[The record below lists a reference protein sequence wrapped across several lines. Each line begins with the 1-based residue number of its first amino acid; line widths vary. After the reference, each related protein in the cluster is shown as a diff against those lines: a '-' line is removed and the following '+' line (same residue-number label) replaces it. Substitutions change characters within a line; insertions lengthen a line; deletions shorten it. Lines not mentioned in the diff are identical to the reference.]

1 MSAKKKYIE
10 FKNLKKIK
18 QQHTKKKIILCHG
31 VFDLL
36 HVGHINYFKEA
47 KNLGDILIVSVTS
60 DKFVN
65 KGPGR
70 PAFTIINRIKFL
82 QEINCINYVCVSS
95 FKTAENIILNLKPN
109 FYCKGED
116 YSSNQIKFD
125 ENLKKEITA
134 VKSFGGKFKVIKQPS
149 FSSSKIINDNSYQ
162 NLDLKSKKF
171 IEEIRKKYSSSQIHD
186 EVIKISDKKILIIGE
201 TIVDNYITTDAVGKS
216 GKEPVMV
223 VKKKKQIKFL
233 GGVGYIANLC
243 SSFAKETKIISFLGE
258 KEEEKN
264 FVIKNLDKKVKSDF
278 LLKKNSPTII
288 KTRYLDDYRK
298 SKILGVYDLNDD
310 LISKKEEN
318 DFSNILKKNIKKYD
332 IIIVADYG
340 HGIITKKIRKI
351 INGSSKKL
359 FLNTQI
365 NSFNR
370 GYHTVYKYKKINS
383 LIINESELR
392 YELKDKHSTI
402 LNLAKK
408 LKKRILV
415 DNIIVTKGKFG
426 SILVNC
432 KNWSSILCP
441 AFSENTIDT
450 VGAGDTFF
458 ALSALCI
465 GSKIDSKLALL
476 IGSLAASFSTNQI
489 GNLSAFNFKILE
501 KQLNHIL
508 K

>member
-1 MSAKKKYIE
+1 
-10 FKNLKKIK
+10 
-18 QQHTKKKIILCHG
+18 
-31 VFDLL
+31 
-36 HVGHINYFKEA
+36 
-47 KNLGDILIVSVTS
+47 
-60 DKFVN
+60 
-65 KGPGR
+65 
-70 PAFTIINRIKFL
+70 
-82 QEINCINYVCVSS
+82 
-95 FKTAENIILNLKPN
+95 
-109 FYCKGED
+109 
-116 YSSNQIKFD
+116 
-125 ENLKKEITA
+125 
-134 VKSFGGKFKVIKQPS
+134 
-149 FSSSKIINDNSYQ
+149 
-162 NLDLKSKKF
+162 
-171 IEEIRKKYSSSQIHD
+171 
-186 EVIKISDKKILIIGE
+186 
-201 TIVDNYITTDAVGKS
+201 
-216 GKEPVMV
+216 
-223 VKKKKQIKFL
+223 L

-264 FVIKNLDKKVKSDF
+264 FVIKNLDKKVKHDF
-278 LLKKNSPTII
+278 LFKKNSPTII

-310 LISKKEEN
+310 LISQKEEN
-318 DFSNILKKNIKKYD
+318 NFSNILKKNIKKYD
-332 IIIVADYG
+332 IIVVADYG

-489 GNLSAFNFKILE
+489 GNLSAFNFKILD

>member
-18 QQHTKKKIILCHG
+18 QQNKKKKIILCHG

-70 PAFTIINRIKFL
+70 PAFTIANRIKFL

-171 IEEIRKKYSSSQIHD
+171 IEEIRKKYSSNQIHD
-186 EVIKISDKKILIIGE
+186 EVIKISDKKILIVGE

-258 KEEEKN
+258 KEEEKK
-264 FVIKNLDKKVKSDF
+264 FVITNLDKKVKHDF

-310 LISKKEEN
+310 LISQKEEN
-318 DFSNILKKNIKKYD
+318 NFSNILKKNIKKYD
-332 IIIVADYG
+332 IIVVADYG

-408 LKKRILV
+408 LKKKISV

-489 GNLSAFNFKILE
+489 GNLSAFNFKILD

>member
-70 PAFTIINRIKFL
+70 PAFTIANRIKFL

-171 IEEIRKKYSSSQIHD
+171 IEEIRKKYSSNQIHD
-186 EVIKISDKKILIIGE
+186 EVIKISDKKILIVGE

-264 FVIKNLDKKVKSDF
+264 FVIKNLDKKVKHDF
-278 LLKKNSPTII
+278 LFKKNSPTII

-318 DFSNILKKNIKKYD
+318 NFSNILKKNIKKYD
-332 IIIVADYG
+332 IIVVADYG

-489 GNLSAFNFKILE
+489 GNLSAFNFKILD

>member
-1 MSAKKKYIE
+1 M
-10 FKNLKKIK
+10 
-18 QQHTKKKIILCHG
+18 
-31 VFDLL
+31 FDLL

-70 PAFTIINRIKFL
+70 PAFTIANRIKFL

-134 VKSFGGKFKVIKQPS
+134 IKSFGGKFKVIKQPS

-171 IEEIRKKYSSSQIHD
+171 IEETRKKYSSNQIHD
-186 EVIKISDKKILIIGE
+186 EVIKISDKKILIVGE

-258 KEEEKN
+258 KEEEKK
-264 FVIKNLDKKVKSDF
+264 FVITNLDKKVKHDF

-298 SKILGVYDLNDD
+298 SKILGVYDINDD

-318 DFSNILKKNIKKYD
+318 NFSNILKKNIKKYD
-332 IIIVADYG
+332 IIVVADYG

-408 LKKRILV
+408 LKKKISV

-489 GNLSAFNFKILE
+489 GNLSAFNFKILD

>member
-95 FKTAENIILNLKPN
+95 SKTAENIILNLKPN

-264 FVIKNLDKKVKSDF
+264 FVIKNLDKKVKHDF
-278 LLKKNSPTII
+278 LFKKNSPTII

-318 DFSNILKKNIKKYD
+318 NFLNILKKNIKKYD
-332 IIIVADYG
+332 IIVVADYG

>member
-18 QQHTKKKIILCHG
+18 QLHKKKKIILCHG

-70 PAFTIINRIKFL
+70 PAFTIANRIKFL

-134 VKSFGGKFKVIKQPS
+134 IKSFGGKFKVIKQPS

-171 IEEIRKKYSSSQIHD
+171 IEEIRKKYSSNQIHD
-186 EVIKISDKKILIIGE
+186 EVIKISDKKILIVGE

-258 KEEEKN
+258 KEEEKK
-264 FVIKNLDKKVKSDF
+264 FVITNLDKKVKHDF

-318 DFSNILKKNIKKYD
+318 NFSNILKKNIKKYD
-332 IIIVADYG
+332 IIVVADYG

-408 LKKRILV
+408 LKKKISV

-465 GSKIDSKLALL
+465 GSKIDSKIALL

-489 GNLSAFNFKILE
+489 GNLSAFNFKILD

>member
-1 MSAKKKYIE
+1 MSIKSKYLE
-10 FKNLKKIK
+10 FKHLKKIK
-18 QQHTKKKIILCHG
+18 QQFRKKKIVLCHG

-36 HVGHINYFKEA
+36 HIGHINYFKEA
-47 KNLGDILIVSVTS
+47 KSLGDILVVSVTD

-70 PAFTIINRIKFL
+70 PAFVIANRIKFL
-82 QEINCINYVCVSS
+82 QEINCINYVCISS

-116 YSSNQIKFD
+116 YSLNQIKFD
-125 ENLKKEITA
+125 ANLKKEITA
-134 VKSFGGKFKVIKQPS
+134 VKSSGGKFKTIKQPS
-149 FSSSKIINDNSYQ
+149 YSSSKIINDNSYQ
-162 NLDLKSKKF
+162 DLGLKNKKF
-171 IEEIRKKYSSSQIHD
+171 IEEIRKKYTSNQINE
-186 EVIKISDKKILIIGE
+186 EVKKISNKKILIIGE

-243 SSFAKETKIISFLGE
+243 STFVKETKIISFLGE
-258 KEEEKN
+258 KKEEKN
-264 FVIKNLDKKVKSDF
+264 FVIKNLDKKIKYNF
-278 LLKKNSPTII
+278 LLKKNAQTII

-298 SKILGVYDLNDD
+298 SKILGVYDVNDD
-310 LISKKEEN
+310 LISNKEEN
-318 DFSNILKKNIKKYD
+318 IFLNILKNTIKKYD

-383 LIINESELR
+383 LVINEAELR

-402 LNLAKK
+402 LDLAKK
-408 LKKRILV
+408 LKKKISV

-432 KNWSSILCP
+432 KNWTFILCP
-441 AFSENTIDT
+441 AFSENTVDT

-465 GSKIDSKLALL
+465 GSKVDSKLGLL
-476 IGSLAASFSTNQI
+476 IGSLAASFSTDQI
-489 GNLSAFNFKILE
+489 GNLSVFNSKILN